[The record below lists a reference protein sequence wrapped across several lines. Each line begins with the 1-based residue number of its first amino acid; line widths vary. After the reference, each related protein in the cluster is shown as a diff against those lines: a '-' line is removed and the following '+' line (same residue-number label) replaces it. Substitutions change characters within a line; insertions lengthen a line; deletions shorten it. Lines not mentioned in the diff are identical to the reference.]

1 MESSKKGDG
10 KVIIGR
16 VASIF
21 PVIHETNSSHEL
33 LESLGVFGKKVH
45 DKCPDK
51 CPVCNHENFSTL
63 ELIGVH
69 DKPVFWECEECGSL
83 HCRKDRAWIESRIDK
98 LDDLWTNPNDWDESN
113 KDQLN

>member
-1 MESSKKGDG
+1 MAHQNTTYREDFK
-10 KVIIGR
+10 ICI
-16 VASIF
+16 
-21 PVIHETNSSHEL
+21 SHFRRL
-33 LESLGVFGKKVH
+33 SCCKF
-45 DKCPDK
+45 K